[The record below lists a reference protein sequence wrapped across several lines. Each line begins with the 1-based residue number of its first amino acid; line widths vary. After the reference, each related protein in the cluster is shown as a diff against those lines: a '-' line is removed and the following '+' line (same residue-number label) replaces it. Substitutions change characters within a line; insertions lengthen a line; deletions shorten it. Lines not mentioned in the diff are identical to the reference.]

1 MKMANKKYNQI
12 KTKTKIQEKTKT
24 NKQTNKDTQTTDY
37 HWNGDPWLNIIIY
50 TCIY

>member
-24 NKQTNKDTQTTDY
+24 NNQTIKHSKTQKLQITI
-37 HWNGDPWLNIIIY
+37 GRVIRG
-50 TCIY
+50 